1 MPESFVIAI
10 DGPAASGKS
19 SVSKVLARRLH
30 CAHVN
35 SGALY
40 RAATWGILQAGA
52 DPADPDAAV
61 AALRAL
67 HLDCRPSGSGFT
79 ILVNGVDPGEQLR
92 EPAVASRVSTLASVP
107 EVRGILTALLRS
119 LAEGRS
125 LIMEGRD
132 IGSVVFPETPY
143 KFYIDASED
152 VRLSRRRAQG
162 EVDSLVSRDQQ
173 DSTRK
178 TAPLKVAAE
187 AHVIDTTALAL
198 EQVVAEVLATLQRRG
213 LLVEAPE
220 A

>member
-1 MPESFVIAI
+1 MPNTFVIAI

-67 HLDCRPSGSGFT
+67 HLDCRPSGSSFT

-107 EVRGILTALLRS
+107 EVREILTALLRS
-119 LAEGRS
+119 LADGRS

-198 EQVVAEVLATLQRRG
+198 EQVVAAVLATLQRRG
-213 LLVEAPE
+213 LVVEAPE